1 MGCGGAEEEA
11 VGKLLRPLKNNNRLR
26 HLNRSRRPIVLRPPK
41 SCNKRSTVA
50 VSPSSTARRPLRDL
64 CGPLSLQLEPLLRV
78 QRAQVLGLIERNEMT
93 VKPSWLERRVEIG
106 LPHYALEQAQ
116 PGEKSQGF
124 ACARADGAML
134 ATISSL
140 SAPMG
145 ARSAMIFWCNSLK
158 AAAS

>member
-1 MGCGGAEEEA
+1 M
-11 VGKLLRPLKNNNRLR
+11 PQF
-26 HLNRSRRPIVLRPPK
+26 RRPRGFARCMALRRDARGK
-41 SCNKRSTVA
+41 S
-50 VSPSSTARRPLRDL
+50 
-64 CGPLSLQLEPLLRV
+64 GPLSLQLKPLLRV
-78 QRAQVLGLIERNEMT
+78 QRAQVLGLIERNEVT
-93 VKPSWLERRVEIG
+93 VEPSWLERRVEIG

-134 ATISSL
+134 T